1 MSRLRGA
8 LADRGARGARG
19 VRGGRSARLAAGAAL
34 SLLLLAGCGS
44 GGGIGGGYG
53 GGGGQG
59 GSGGSGGSSSSS
71 DSSGSSGSGGGGGM
85 TLKITSPDAGA
96 TVEVPFTVD
105 LSSSVPLGPTD
116 SGKHHVHVFFDGDDQ
131 QYLVVEGDSVQV
143 TDLPAGEHEIDASL
157 RNADHSAAG
166 VETHIDVTV
175 GSAGSGG
182 SGSSGDSS
190 TGGMEGDGGS
200 Y

>member
-8 LADRGARGARG
+8 LADRGAGR
-19 VRGGRSARLAAGAAL
+19 VRGGRSARLAAGATL

-53 GGGGQG
+53 GGGSDQ
-59 GSGGSGGSSSSS
+59 GGSGGSSSSTE
-71 DSSGSSGSGGGGGM
+71 SGGSGSSSGSGGGGGI
-85 TLKITSPDAGA
+85 TLKITSPDDGA
-96 TVEVPFTVD
+96 TVDVPFTVD
-105 LSSSVPLGPTD
+105 LSSSVPLGPTE
-116 SGKHHVHVFFDGDDQ
+116 SGKHHVHVYFDGEDQ

-175 GSAGSGG
+175 GAAGSGG
-182 SGSSGDSS
+182 SSDSS
-190 TGGMEGDGGS
+190 TGGMGSDGGS

>member
-8 LADRGARGARG
+8 LADRGARG

-53 GGGGQG
+53 GGGDQG
-59 GSGGSGGSSSSS
+59 GSGSSGGSSSSS
-71 DSSGSSGSGGGGGM
+71 ESSGSSGSGGGGGM

-175 GSAGSGG
+175 GSAGSG
-182 SGSSGDSS
+182 SGSSS
-190 TGGMEGDGGS
+190 TGGMGSDGGS